1 MINDEL
7 ITLNEVFNNGQSI
20 YFYQDE
26 ISNVWATWGYSAYH
40 LVHMEGIKCVTS
52 FSEKMQM
59 PCACITAADF
69 KGIVK
74 DNMSTIECKNGF
86 YLLSAKE
93 KVDVNAYQNWVAS
106 LKQTI

>member
-86 YLLSAKE
+86 YLLPAKE
-93 KVDVNAYQNWVAS
+93 KVDANAYQNWVAS
-106 LKQTI
+106 LK

>member
-1 MINDEL
+1 MNDEL
-7 ITLNEVFNNGQSI
+7 ITLNEVLNSGQSI

-74 DNMSTIECKNGF
+74 DNMSTIECKDGF
-86 YLLSAKE
+86 YLLPAKE
-93 KVDVNAYQNWVAS
+93 KVDANAYQNWVAS
-106 LKQTI
+106 LK

>member
-7 ITLNEVFNNGQSI
+7 ITLNEVLNNGQSI

-93 KVDVNAYQNWVAS
+93 KVDANAYQNWVAS
-106 LKQTI
+106 LK